1 MKVLFLED
9 VEGVAHGGDIKEVK
23 RGFAKNYLLPKN
35 IAILATKASLERI
48 PKLKTQADKNRIQR
62 INHMKELAGEIDG
75 LRVNLPMRSG
85 PNGKLYGSVTN
96 NIIASELSALS
107 SKEIERRMVI
117 LPESIRR
124 VGIFEIKLHL
134 DSEVEANISLLV
146 HPENIE
152 PDEFEESLAKEQTE
166 EDTSEENTETNTPSD
181 SSETASEN
189 QEEISKDGE
198 NKDEAEEK

>member
-35 IAILATKASLERI
+35 IAILASKASLDRI

-62 INHMKELAGEIDG
+62 ISHMKELAGEIDG

-96 NIIASELSALS
+96 NIIASELSTLS

-117 LPESIRR
+117 LPESIRQ
-124 VGIFEIKLHL
+124 VGIFDIRLNL
-134 DSEVEANISLLV
+134 DSEIEANISLLV
-146 HPENIE
+146 HPEDVE
-152 PDEFEESLAKEQTE
+152 PGEFEESLTKEQTE
-166 EDTSEENTETNTPSD
+166 EDASEENTETNTPSD
-181 SSETASEN
+181 SSETSSEN
-189 QEEISKDGE
+189 QEKISKDGE

>member
-96 NIIASELSALS
+96 NIIASELSTLS